1 MAKSDARFAYQAK
14 LSRTDH
20 DLSSQFGFTCAPGML
35 LPIFADIATPGD
47 SYYIKHDLSFMRTAP
62 LIAPAMI
69 DVKVHFES
77 FFVPLQ
83 MIYQPIENSIF
94 SLQEIQSSNFY
105 VSEFGNQNLPFF
117 KYMTFANYIG
127 AGSGRTD
134 PPRMNT
140 YRLFDMLDMPVDDIP
155 GRVASTSDYGSTFP
169 WQLAAY
175 QAIFQY
181 WYRLDDKESFDHR
194 CFNLD
199 SEYQIN
205 SLGIPANRIEE
216 MSVLR
221 FRPWNFDYFT
231 GSYRSPIVSNAGTLG
246 IYGEGESQL
255 INGNDFRGQS
265 VPINKGGG
273 TYPNN
278 EGIRAFASRMNAEFN
293 TAAMQAQVS
302 TAMIRQ
308 MFANEKLAMI
318 TGRTRKNYDSQVLA
332 HYGVN
337 VPHDPKHDLSLIGRD
352 SFDLRIGE
360 VTSLA
365 STESAPLG
373 ELAGK
378 GWAYGNA
385 EKQHKFTAPCH
396 GVIMTL
402 FSVEPKLRY
411 EETSSRLNFITNAL
425 ELPTPAFDRLGNMP
439 VYKKEVV
446 QYSGSQ
452 SVSDPTPWN
461 NIVAWKERYYA
472 NKRRY
477 NRVSAAFRHPGRDYN
492 NYSGYFIH
500 SCAFSLSPDRQVEAS
515 NENAYYINPFAM
527 NDLMLVSY
535 TDIWQDGSEASG
547 QTGENW
553 DDHPTLIFKR
563 DPFICDTYLKVK
575 KVSWMSKDGEPI
587 YNV

>member
-1 MAKSDARFAYQAK
+1 MAQSDARFAYQAK
-14 LSRTDH
+14 LSRADH

-77 FFVPLQ
+77 FFVPMQ

-105 VSEFGNQNLPFF
+105 VSEFKNQNLPFF

-134 PPRMNT
+134 PSRMNV

-181 WYRLDDKESFDHR
+181 WYRLDDKETFDHR
-194 CFNLD
+194 SFNLD
-199 SEYQIN
+199 SEYQVN

-216 MSVLR
+216 MAKLR

-231 GSYRSPIVSNAGTLG
+231 GSYRSPIISNEGTLG
-246 IYGEGESQL
+246 VFSGSLSVLTSG
-255 INGNDFRGQS
+255 RS
-265 VPINKGGG
+265 VPRTNGGLTSPDNNNVFNYSADITN
-273 TYPNN
+273 TYDASN
-278 EGIRAFASRMNAEFN
+278 IRQQVN
-293 TAAMQAQVS
+293 TAA
-302 TAMIRQ
+302 IRQ
-308 MFANEKLAMI
+308 LFAAEKLAMI

-365 STESAPLG
+365 STETAPLG

-378 GWAYGNA
+378 GWAYGSS

-396 GVIMTL
+396 GVVMTL

-411 EETSSRLNFITNAL
+411 EETANRLNFITNAV
-425 ELPTPAFDRLGNMP
+425 ELPTPEFDRLGNMP
-439 VYKKEVV
+439 LYKKEIV
-446 QYSGSQ
+446 QYSGAQ
-452 SVSDPTPWN
+452 SASNPTPWN
-461 NIVAWKERYYA
+461 TIVAWKERYYA

-477 NRVSAAFRHPGRDYN
+477 NRVSSAFRHPGRDYN

-500 SCAFSLSPDRQVEAS
+500 SCVFGLSPEHQSDGS
-515 NENAYYINPFAM
+515 NLNAYYINPFAM

-535 TDIWQDGSEASG
+535 TDIWQDGSETAG

>member
-1 MAKSDARFAYQAK
+1 MAQSDARFAYQAK

-20 DLSSQFGFTCAPGML
+20 EMSSQFGFTCAPGML

-47 SYYIKHDLSFMRTAP
+47 SYYIKHDLSFMRTSP

-77 FFVPLQ
+77 FFVPMQ

-105 VSEFGNQNLPFF
+105 VSEFKNQNLPFF

-134 PPRMNT
+134 KARMNT

-181 WYRLDDKESFDHR
+181 WYRLDDKETFDHR

-199 SEYQIN
+199 TFYQIN
-205 SLGIPANRIEE
+205 SAGIAANRVEE

-231 GSYRSPIVSNAGTLG
+231 GSYRSPIVSNEGTQGILPLGSYSNLVGVSTMPIRDNGAGDGSNTDKVAYSSYTPAEYSNTKL
-246 IYGEGESQL
+246 SQL
-255 INGNDFRGQS
+255 
-265 VPINKGGG
+265 
-273 TYPNN
+273 
-278 EGIRAFASRMNAEFN
+278 
-293 TAAMQAQVS
+293 VS
-302 TAMIRQ
+302 TAAIRQ

-332 HYGVN
+332 HFGVK

-378 GWAYGNA
+378 GWAYGEAKN
-385 EKQHKFTAPCH
+385 QHKFTAPCH
-396 GVIMTL
+396 GVVMTL

-411 EETSSRLNFITNAL
+411 EETTNRLNFITNAI
-425 ELPTPAFDRLGNMP
+425 ELPTPEFDRLGNMP
-439 VYKKEVV
+439 VYRKEVV
-446 QYSGSQ
+446 QYSGAQPASN
-452 SVSDPTPWN
+452 PTPWN
-461 NIVAWKERYYA
+461 NIIAWKERYYA

-500 SCAFSLSPDRQVEAS
+500 SCPFSTSPDHQSQAS
-515 NENAYYINPFAM
+515 DLNAYYINPFAM
-527 NDLMLVSY
+527 NDLMLVNY
-535 TDIWQDGSEASG
+535 TDIWQDGSDTAG